1 MKLKGRLNNMKVV
14 IQRVSEAKVSVDNK
28 ILGQIDQGF
37 CLLVAFADED
47 NDETIE
53 YMARKIANMRVF
65 SDADDKMNL
74 SIKDIDGEIL
84 SISQFTLY
92 ADTKKGNRPSFTGAG
107 DFKTSSAKYDQF
119 NDALRNYDINV
130 ATGEFGADM
139 QVSLTNDGPVTIIME
154 R

>member
-1 MKLKGRLNNMKVV
+1 MKVV
-14 IQRVSEAKVSVDNK
+14 IQRVSQAKVTVDNK

-47 NDETIE
+47 TDETIE
-53 YMARKIANMRVF
+53 YMARKIANMRIF

-74 SIKDIDGEIL
+74 SIKDVGGKIL

-92 ADTKKGNRPSFTGAG
+92 ADTKHGNRPSFTGAG
-107 DFKTSSAKYDQF
+107 NFETSSKKYDQF
-119 NDALRNYDINV
+119 NQALQDHDLEV
-130 ATGEFGADM
+130 ETGEFGADM
-139 QVSLTNDGPVTIIME
+139 KIDLTNDGPVTIIME

>member
-1 MKLKGRLNNMKVV
+1 MKLV
-14 IQRVSEAKVSVDNK
+14 IQRVSQAKVSVDNK

-53 YMARKIANMRVF
+53 YMARKVANMRIF
-65 SDADDKMNL
+65 SDSDDKMNL
-74 SIKDIDGEIL
+74 SILDVGGKIL

-92 ADTKKGNRPSFTGAG
+92 ADTKHGNRPSFTGAG
-107 DFKTSSAKYDQF
+107 NFETSKNKYDQF
-119 NDALRNYDINV
+119 NQALANHGLQV
-130 ATGEFGADM
+130 ETGEFGADM
-139 QVSLTNDGPVTIIME
+139 QIDLTNDGPVTILME

>member
-1 MKLKGRLNNMKVV
+1 MKLV
-14 IQRVSEAKVSVDNK
+14 IQRVSQAKVSVDNK

-53 YMARKIANMRVF
+53 YMARKVANMRIF
-65 SDADDKMNL
+65 SDSDDKMNL
-74 SIKDIDGEIL
+74 SILDVGGKIL

-92 ADTKKGNRPSFTGAG
+92 ADTKHGNRPSFTGAG
-107 DFKTSSAKYDQF
+107 NFETSKNKYDQF
-119 NDALRNYDINV
+119 NQVLANHGLQV
-130 ATGEFGADM
+130 ETGEFGADM
-139 QVSLTNDGPVTIIME
+139 QIDLTNDGPVTILME

>member
-1 MKLKGRLNNMKVV
+1 MKVV
-14 IQRVSEAKVSVDNK
+14 IQRVSEAKVSVDK
-28 ILGQIDQGF
+28 KVLGQIDQGF

-53 YMARKIANMRVF
+53 YMARKISNMRVF

-74 SIKDIDGEIL
+74 SITDIDGEIL

-107 DFKTSSAKYDQF
+107 NFETSKVKYEQF
-119 NDALRNYDINV
+119 NDALREHGLHV
-130 ATGEFGADM
+130 ETGQFGADM

>member
-1 MKLKGRLNNMKVV
+1 MKVV
-14 IQRVSEAKVSVDNK
+14 IQRVSEAKVTVDDE

-47 NDETIE
+47 TDETID

-65 SDADDKMNL
+65 SDSDDKMNL
-74 SIKDIDGEIL
+74 SIKDVNGQIL

-92 ADTKKGNRPSFTGAG
+92 ADTKHGNRPSFTGAG
-107 DFKTSSAKYDQF
+107 NFEMSSKRYDQF
-119 NDALRNYDINV
+119 NEELRKHDLNV
-130 ATGEFGADM
+130 ETGEFGADM
-139 QVSLTNDGPVTIIME
+139 KVSLTNDGPVTILME

>member
-1 MKLKGRLNNMKVV
+1 MKVV
-14 IQRVSEAKVSVDNK
+14 IQRVSQAKVTVDDK

-47 NDETIE
+47 TEETLE
-53 YMARKIANMRVF
+53 YMARKVANMRVF

-74 SIKDIDGEIL
+74 AINDVDGKIL

-92 ADTKKGNRPSFTGAG
+92 ADTKHGNRPSFTGAG
-107 DFKTSSAKYDQF
+107 NFEASTKKYDRF
-119 NDALRNYDINV
+119 NDLLRGYGLTV
-130 ATGEFGADM
+130 ETGEFGADM
-139 QVSLTNDGPVTIIME
+139 QVSLTNDGPVTILME

>member
-1 MKLKGRLNNMKVV
+1 MKVV
-14 IQRVSEAKVSVDNK
+14 IQRVSEAKVTVDDK

-47 NDETIE
+47 TEETLD
-53 YMARKIANMRVF
+53 YMARKIANMRIF

-74 SIKDIDGEIL
+74 SIKDVNGQIL

-92 ADTKKGNRPSFTGAG
+92 ADTKHGNRPIFTGAG
-107 DFKTSSAKYDQF
+107 NFEASSRKYDHF
-119 NDALRNYDINV
+119 NDLLRAYNLTV
-130 ATGEFGADM
+130 ETGEFGADM
-139 QVSLTNDGPVTIIME
+139 QVSLTNDGPVTILME

>member
-1 MKLKGRLNNMKVV
+1 MKVV
-14 IQRVSEAKVSVDNK
+14 IQRVSEAKVTVDDK

-47 NDETIE
+47 TDETID

-65 SDADDKMNL
+65 SDSDDKMNL
-74 SIKDIDGEIL
+74 SIKDVNGQIL

-92 ADTKKGNRPSFTGAG
+92 ADTKHGNRPSFTGAG
-107 DFKTSSAKYDQF
+107 NFETSSKRYDQF
-119 NDALRNYDINV
+119 NEELRKHDLNV
-130 ATGEFGADM
+130 ETGEFGADM
-139 QVSLTNDGPVTIIME
+139 KVSLTNDGPVTILME

>member
-1 MKLKGRLNNMKVV
+1 MKVV
-14 IQRVSEAKVSVDNK
+14 IQRVSEAKVTVDDK

-47 NDETIE
+47 TEETLD
-53 YMARKIANMRVF
+53 YMARKIANMRIF

-74 SIKDIDGEIL
+74 SIKDVNGQIL

-92 ADTKKGNRPSFTGAG
+92 ADTKHGNRPSFTGAG
-107 DFKTSSAKYDQF
+107 NFEASSRKYDHF
-119 NDALRNYDINV
+119 NDLLRAYNLTV
-130 ATGEFGADM
+130 ETGEFGADM
-139 QVSLTNDGPVTIIME
+139 QVSLTNDGPVTILME

>member
-1 MKLKGRLNNMKVV
+1 MKDG
-14 IQRVSEAKVSVDNK
+14 IQRVSEAKVTVDDK

-47 NDETIE
+47 TDETID

-65 SDADDKMNL
+65 SDSDDKMNL
-74 SIKDIDGEIL
+74 SIKDVNGQIL

-92 ADTKKGNRPSFTGAG
+92 ADTKHGNRPSFTGAG
-107 DFKTSSAKYDQF
+107 NFEMSSKRYDQF
-119 NDALRNYDINV
+119 NEELRKHDLNV
-130 ATGEFGADM
+130 ETGEFGADM
-139 QVSLTNDGPVTIIME
+139 KVSLTNDGPVTILME

>member
-1 MKLKGRLNNMKVV
+1 MKVV
-14 IQRVSEAKVSVDNK
+14 IQRVSEAKVTVDQK

-47 NDETIE
+47 NDETID
-53 YMARKIANMRVF
+53 YMARKIANMRIF

-74 SIKDIDGEIL
+74 SIKDVKGSIL

-92 ADTKKGNRPSFTGAG
+92 ADTKHGNRPSFTGAG
-107 DFKTSSAKYDQF
+107 NFETSSKKYDQF
-119 NDALRNYDINV
+119 NQVLRDYDLKV
-130 ATGEFGADM
+130 ETGEFGADM
-139 QVSLTNDGPVTIIME
+139 QVSLTNDGPVTILME